1 VKGLGTKWIREEA
14 KKTPLAK
21 ASAFESDER
30 ERKRKGKALAQRLAS
45 STDDQ

>member
-1 VKGLGTKWIREEA
+1 MKFSAKLAQEA
-14 KKTPLAK
+14 RPQFHGP
-21 ASAFESDER
+21 FESDER